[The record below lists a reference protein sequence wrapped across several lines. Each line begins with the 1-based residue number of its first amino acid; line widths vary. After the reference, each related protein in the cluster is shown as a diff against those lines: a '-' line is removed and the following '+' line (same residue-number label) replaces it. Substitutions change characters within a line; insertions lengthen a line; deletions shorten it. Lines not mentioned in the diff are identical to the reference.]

1 MFLSIGSWRDT
12 YQFFKCLCK
21 IVLRRKSAGLGD
33 LCDGVIGVTQQ
44 SFAVGD
50 PQLQQVVDR
59 RDGEGSRKLMG
70 EVVFIPVDDG
80 CDPLECYRFVEVL
93 FDVGF
98 GALTF
103 IRDIGWRRKGKFF
116 PGDPVELQ
124 QQDGQVMLA
133 DFLIGSL
140 FFFAVLPGS
149 CAGVRGSSPG
159 GRRAGRSGRGRRF
172 LLRGSKTGGYRFQAQ
187 YSAFF
192 FLVRS
197 VRYGGLWG

>member
-1 MFLSIGSWRDT
+1 
-12 YQFFKCLCK
+12 
-21 IVLRRKSAGLGD
+21 
-33 LCDGVIGVTQQ
+33 
-44 SFAVGD
+44 
-50 PQLQQVVDR
+50 
-59 RDGEGSRKLMG
+59 MG
-70 EVVFIPVDDG
+70 EIEFIPVDDG

-140 FFFAVLPGS
+140 FF
-149 CAGVRGSSPG
+149 CSSS
-159 GRRAGRSGRGRRF
+159 RIACRSERIISRWEESWKIWKGEKVSPSWKRNCR
-172 LLRGSKTGGYRFQAQ
+172 LSIPSTI
-187 YSAFF
+187 
-192 FLVRS
+192 
-197 VRYGGLWG
+197 

>member
-1 MFLSIGSWRDT
+1 MQNTEKSVMHLIFLFLLLVFLSIGSWRDT

-21 IVLRRKSAGLGD
+21 IVLRRKSTGLGD

-103 IRDIGWRRKGKFF
+103 IRNIGWRRKGKFL

-140 FFFAVLPGS
+140 FFLQF
-149 CAGVRGSSPG
+149 
-159 GRRAGRSGRGRRF
+159 
-172 LLRGSKTGGYRFQAQ
+172 FQDRVQ
-187 YSAFF
+187 E
-192 FLVRS
+192 
-197 VRYGGLWG
+197 